1 MLAEELMLAITSI
14 SSSKQIMMKEI
25 ILQTTWLEWLGVTFS
40 IFQVVLA
47 RFNNPKNYL
56 FGIAGITLSLFV
68 MFNSKLYAE
77 FTLNIYYL
85 VMSIYGW
92 LYWKFGQ
99 QKHEIEITKT
109 NKKEWG
115 IVTGIVLSSFTIFYL
130 ALTHFTDSDVPIW
143 DSVVSAF
150 AWAGMW
156 LMAKRKLENWILL
169 NISNIIS
176 IPLMIH
182 KDLYLYAILSLIL
195 FCVAISGYFNWR
207 KILNEKNA

>member
-1 MLAEELMLAITSI
+1 MLVITSI
-14 SSSKQIMMKEI
+14 SSSNKIIMMMD
-25 ILQTTWLEWLGVTFS
+25 ILTQTSWQEWLGVIFS
-40 IFQVVLA
+40 IFQVILA
-47 RFNNPKNYL
+47 RYNNSKNYL
-56 FGIAGITLSLFV
+56 FGIAGVLLTLFV

-92 LYWKFGQ
+92 LYWKYGKK
-99 QKHEIEITKT
+99 KHEIQITKT
-109 NKKEWG
+109 DKKELLTV
-115 IVTGIVLSSFTIFYL
+115 IIIVLFSFVIFYL
-130 ALTHFTDSDVPIW
+130 ALTHYTDSDVPIW
-143 DSVVSAF
+143 DSIVSAF

-182 KDLYLYAILSLIL
+182 KNLYLYAILSFIL
-195 FCVAISGYFNWR
+195 FCIAISGYMNWK
-207 KILNEKNA
+207 KIIKNTHA

>member
-1 MLAEELMLAITSI
+1 
-14 SSSKQIMMKEI
+14 MMKEI

-92 LYWKFGQ
+92 LYWKFGR

-115 IVTGIVLSSFTIFYL
+115 IVAGIVLSSFTIFYL
-130 ALTHFTDSDVPIW
+130 ALSHFTDSDVPIW
-143 DSVVSAF
+143 DSFVSAF

-207 KILNEKNA
+207 KILNENNA

>member
-1 MLAEELMLAITSI
+1 
-14 SSSKQIMMKEI
+14 MMKDFF
-25 ILQTTWLEWLGVTFS
+25 LQTTWLEWLGVTFS

-47 RFNNPKNYL
+47 RYNNPKNYL
-56 FGIAGITLSLFV
+56 FGIAGITLTLFV

-92 LYWKFGQ
+92 LYWKYGKQ
-99 QKHEIEITKT
+99 NHDIEISKT
-109 NKKEWG
+109 NSKEWK
-115 IVTGIVLSSFTIFYL
+115 IVTTIVVISFGIFFLVLNN
-130 ALTHFTDSDVPIW
+130 FTDSDVPIW
-143 DSVVSAF
+143 DSLVSAF

-156 LMAKRKLENWILL
+156 LLAKRKLENWILL

-182 KDLYLYAILSLIL
+182 KDLYLYAVLSLIL
-195 FCVAISGYFNWR
+195 FCVAISGYFNWK
-207 KILNEKNA
+207 KILNENNA

>member
-1 MLAEELMLAITSI
+1 
-14 SSSKQIMMKEI
+14 MMKEI
-25 ILQTTWLEWLGVTFS
+25 ISQTTWQEWLGVLFS

-47 RFNNPKNYL
+47 RYNNPKNYL

-92 LYWKFGQ
+92 VYWKFGQ

-109 NKKEWG
+109 NKQEW
-115 IVTGIVLSSFTIFYL
+115 IFVVGIVLFSFTIFYL

-143 DSVVSAF
+143 DSLVSAF

-182 KDLYLYAILSLIL
+182 KNLYLYAILSALL
-195 FCVAISGYFNWR
+195 FTVAISGYFNWR
-207 KILNEKNA
+207 KIINKKNAKY

>member
-25 ILQTTWLEWLGVTFS
+25 ILHTTWLEWLGVTFS

-92 LYWKFGQ
+92 LYWQFGQ
-99 QKHEIEITKT
+99 QKHEIEITIT

-115 IVTGIVLSSFTIFYL
+115 VVTGIVLSSFTIFYL
-130 ALTHFTDSDVPIW
+130 ALTHITDSDVPIW
-143 DSVVSAF
+143 DSIVSAF

-207 KILNEKNA
+207 KILNENNA

>member
-1 MLAEELMLAITSI
+1 MLAITSI

-40 IFQVVLA
+40 IFLVVLA

-99 QKHEIEITKT
+99 QKHEIEISTA

-150 AWAGMW
+150 AWAGM
-156 LMAKRKLENWILL
+156 
-169 NISNIIS
+169 
-176 IPLMIH
+176 
-182 KDLYLYAILSLIL
+182 LSLIH
-195 FCVAISGYFNWR
+195 I
-207 KILNEKNA
+207 

>member
-1 MLAEELMLAITSI
+1 MLAITSN
-14 SSSKQIMMKEI
+14 SSSKQSMMKEI

-77 FTLNIYYL
+77 FTLNIDYL
-85 VMSIYGW
+85 VLSIYGW

-99 QKHEIEITKT
+99 QKHEIEISTA

-143 DSVVSAF
+143 DSIVSAF

-207 KILNEKNA
+207 KILNENNA

>member
-1 MLAEELMLAITSI
+1 MLAITSI

-25 ILQTTWLEWLGVTFS
+25 ILHTTWLEWLGVTFS

-92 LYWKFGQ
+92 LYWQFGQ
-99 QKHEIEITKT
+99 QKHEIEITIT

-115 IVTGIVLSSFTIFYL
+115 VVSGIVLSSFTIFYL
-130 ALTHFTDSDVPIW
+130 THITDSDVPIW
-143 DSVVSAF
+143 DSIVSAF

-207 KILNEKNA
+207 KILNENNA

>member
-1 MLAEELMLAITSI
+1 
-14 SSSKQIMMKEI
+14 MMKEI
-25 ILQTTWLEWLGVTFS
+25 ILQTTWQEWLGVVFS

-47 RFNNPKNYL
+47 RYNNPKNYL
-56 FGIAGITLSLFV
+56 FGIAGILLTLVV

-85 VMSIYGW
+85 IMSFYGL

-99 QKHEIEITKT
+99 QKHEIEISKT
-109 NKKEWG
+109 TTKEWKITVG
-115 IVTGIVLSSFTIFYL
+115 IIFFSFTIFYF
-130 ALTHFTDSDVPIW
+130 ALIHFTDSDVPIW
-143 DSVVSAF
+143 DSLVSAF

-169 NISNIIS
+169 NISNLIS

-182 KDLYLYAILSLIL
+182 KDLYLYAILSIIL
-195 FCVAISGYFNWR
+195 FSVAVSGYLNWR
-207 KILNEKNA
+207 KILNNSENA

>member
-1 MLAEELMLAITSI
+1 
-14 SSSKQIMMKEI
+14 MMKEI
-25 ILQTTWLEWLGVTFS
+25 ISQTTWLEWLGVLFS

-47 RFNNPKNYL
+47 RYNNSKNYL
-56 FGIAGITLSLFV
+56 FGIAGITLTLIV
-68 MFNSKLYAE
+68 MFKSKLYAE

-92 LYWKFGQ
+92 LYWKFGE
-99 QKHEIEITKT
+99 QKHEIQITKT
-109 NKKEWG
+109 NQTEWG
-115 IVTGIVLSSFTIFYL
+115 IVAGIVIISFGIFYI

-143 DSVVSAF
+143 DSIVSAF

-182 KDLYLYAILSLIL
+182 KNLYLYAILSIIL
-195 FCVAISGYFNWR
+195 FCVAISGYINWK
-207 KILNEKNA
+207 KIIREKNV

>member
-1 MLAEELMLAITSI
+1 MLAITSI

-115 IVTGIVLSSFTIFYL
+115 IVTGIVLSSFTIFFL
-130 ALTHFTDSDVPIW
+130 RLSFAL
-143 DSVVSAF
+143 F
-150 AWAGMW
+150 AQAG
-156 LMAKRKLENWILL
+156 
-169 NISNIIS
+169 
-176 IPLMIH
+176 
-182 KDLYLYAILSLIL
+182 
-195 FCVAISGYFNWR
+195 VQ
-207 KILNEKNA
+207 